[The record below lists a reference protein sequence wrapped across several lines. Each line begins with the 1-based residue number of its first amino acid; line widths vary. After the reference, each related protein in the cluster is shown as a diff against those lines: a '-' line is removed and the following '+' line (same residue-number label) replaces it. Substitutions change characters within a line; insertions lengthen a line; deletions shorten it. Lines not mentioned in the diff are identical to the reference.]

1 VSSQHS
7 ATQSPCG
14 AGEQCLWESRPSA
27 LAVLRLITSSPD
39 ANTLRHWRWPLW
51 LPTPIA
57 TAHNSRN
64 LGIGL
69 ALQRG
74 EVRHLNMVEMTAPQL
89 RRSKIISGTGP
100 FGIASRSGALAA
112 DTAGDAPSTASGP
125 RFSGRDCRSRLHA
138 RSTRARA
145 GQSPTPYWPTSRSG
159 AQESPRVRA
168 TCRDS

>member
-1 VSSQHS
+1 
-7 ATQSPCG
+7 
-14 AGEQCLWESRPSA
+14 

-74 EVRHLNMVEMTAPQL
+74 EVRHLNMVEMTAPQPPVGFTGARPRL
-89 RRSKIISGTGP
+89 RCAHREVPFVFLRENLAIERPSGKVTEAAIHKQVRPSGSALARSP
-100 FGIASRSGALAA
+100 PLSGAFQAWEW
-112 DTAGDAPSTASGP
+112 GST
-125 RFSGRDCRSRLHA
+125 
-138 RSTRARA
+138 
-145 GQSPTPYWPTSRSG
+145 TPMP
-159 AQESPRVRA
+159 
-168 TCRDS
+168 